1 MRGAERA
8 DGRGA
13 PPGNLPRAGRA
24 RGGWQEWKERLPVLG
39 VLVAAIVSYTAVR
52 AGFLFFS
59 LHMESA
65 ASLRQAVDQHSGL
78 LMVVDELLMVSA
90 LMSGCAFFNARERW
104 ARNGRTLTGLTVVSF
119 ALMLIAWVVIV
130 LGTGRL
136 VYPVNGLP
144 VITDDGLQAAVAE
157 IYGAWH
163 LCDITLGVFMISWAG
178 LSSRPLWKYS
188 GAAIGLAQILSTYF
202 GQPVKPVPMLIAIA
216 LSTAWMLMRGVS
228 SINGL
233 ESEAV
238 QEAE

>member
-1 MRGAERA
+1 MGSWSLEQKRR
-8 DGRGA
+8 R
-13 PPGNLPRAGRA
+13 
-24 RGGWQEWKERLPVLG
+24 RLTQG
-39 VLVAAIVSYTAVR
+39 VLIGAVLVYAAVR
-52 AGFLFFS
+52 IGFLYFS
-59 LHMESA
+59 LQMASA
-65 ASLRQAVDQHSGL
+65 ASLRQAVEQYSGL
-78 LMVVDELLMVSA
+78 LMAMDESLVLSA
-90 LMSGCAFFNARERW
+90 VLGGWAFYNALRSRV
-104 ARNGRTLTGLTVVSF
+104 RNGRALTGLAVASF
-119 ALMLIAWVVIV
+119 ALMLIGWVVVV

-144 VITDDGLQAAVAE
+144 VIADDGLQAAVAE

-163 LCDITLGVFMISWAG
+163 LCDIMLGVLMISWAG
-178 LSSRPLWKYS
+178 SSCRPLWKCS

>member
-1 MRGAERA
+1 MRGPV
-8 DGRGA
+8 DN
-13 PPGNLPRAGRA
+13 PG
-24 RGGWQEWKERLPVLG
+24 KEHVGSRPSEQKRRYRLAQG
-39 VLVAAIVSYTAVR
+39 VLVAAVLVYAAVR
-52 AGFLFFS
+52 IGFLCFS
-59 LHMESA
+59 LQMASA

-78 LMVVDELLMVSA
+78 LMVMDELLVLSA
-90 LMSGCAFFNARERW
+90 VLGGWAFYNALESRARSGRA
-104 ARNGRTLTGLTVVSF
+104 LTGLAVASF

-130 LGTGRL
+130 LGIGRL

-144 VITDDGLQAAVAE
+144 VIADDGLQAAVAE

-163 LCDITLGVFMISWAG
+163 LCDIMLGVLMIAWAG
-178 LSSRPLWKYS
+178 SSCRPLWKHS

>member
-1 MRGAERA
+1 MRG
-8 DGRGA
+8 
-13 PPGNLPRAGRA
+13 RAGNPREEHMGS
-24 RGGWQEWKERLPVLG
+24 RPSEQKRRYRLAQG
-39 VLVAAIVSYTAVR
+39 VLVAAVLVYAAVR
-52 AGFLFFS
+52 IGFLYFS
-59 LHMESA
+59 LQMASA
-65 ASLRQAVDQHSGL
+65 AFLRQAVDQYSGL
-78 LMVVDELLMVSA
+78 LAAMDELLVLSA
-90 LMSGCAFFNARERW
+90 VLGGWAFYDACRSRVRSGRA
-104 ARNGRTLTGLTVVSF
+104 LTGLAVASF
-119 ALMLIAWVVIV
+119 ALMLIGWVVVV

-144 VITDDGLQAAVAE
+144 VVADDGLQAAVAE

-163 LCDITLGVFMISWAG
+163 LCDIMLGVLMIAWAG
-178 LSSRPLWKYS
+178 SSCRPLWKCS

-202 GQPVKPVPMLIAIA
+202 GQPVKPVSMLMAIA